1 MTERKKRSAINVV
14 IVEDTKIIND
24 SLSSLINRADGF
36 ACVGSFLDCESML
49 KNIRELNADILLMDI
64 KLPGMN
70 GIEGVKAVKGLLPE
84 LNILMLTVHEE
95 NELIFDALCAGA
107 CGYLVKKTHPERLLE
122 AIQEAHEG
130 GAPMS
135 SHIARKVTQFFQNKK
150 TLAEDAT
157 LLTERELEIL
167 KELIKG
173 KTYYS
178 IAMTLNISKDTVRF
192 HIKRIYKKLHVHSQA
207 EAVAIAIKK
216 GYV

>member
-1 MTERKKRSAINVV
+1 MIKVV

-24 SLSSLINRADGF
+24 SLSSLINRAEGF
-36 ACVGSFLDCESML
+36 SCAGSFLDCESML
-49 KNIRELNADILLMDI
+49 RKIKDIRPDILLMDI
-64 KLPGMN
+64 KLPGMD
-70 GIEGVKAVKGLLPE
+70 GIQGVKAVKEILPD

-95 NELIFDALCAGA
+95 NDLIFDALCAGA
-107 CGYLVKKTHPERLLE
+107 CGYLVKKTHPDKLLE

-135 SHIARKVTQFFQNKK
+135 SHIARKVTQFFQGRN
-150 TLAEDAT
+150 TLADNSE
-157 LLTERELEIL
+157 LLTSRELEIL

-173 KTYYS
+173 KTYYA

-207 EAVAIAIKK
+207 EAVAKAIKK

>member
-1 MTERKKRSAINVV
+1 
-14 IVEDTKIIND
+14 
-24 SLSSLINRADGF
+24 
-36 ACVGSFLDCESML
+36 
-49 KNIRELNADILLMDI
+49 
-64 KLPGMN
+64 
-70 GIEGVKAVKGLLPE
+70 
-84 LNILMLTVHEE
+84 LTVHEE
-95 NELIFDALCAGA
+95 NDLIFDALCAGA

-135 SHIARKVTQFFQNKK
+135 SHIARKVTLFFQNRH
-150 TLAEDAT
+150 TVSEDST
-157 LLTERELEIL
+157 LLTERELSIL
-167 KELIKG
+167 RELIKG

-207 EAVAIAIKK
+207 EAVAKAIKK

>member
-1 MTERKKRSAINVV
+1 MIDVV
-14 IVEDTKIIND
+14 IVEDNKIIND
-24 SLSSLINRADGF
+24 SLSSLINRAEGF
-36 ACVGSFLDCESML
+36 SCIGSFLDCESML
-49 KNIRELNADILLMDI
+49 KKIEGLKPDIVLMDI

-70 GIEGVKAVKGLLPE
+70 GIEGVIVLKRLLPD

-95 NELIFDALCAGA
+95 NDLIFDALCAGA

-135 SHIARKVTQFFQNKK
+135 SHIARKVTLFFQNRNR
-150 TLAEDAT
+150 LAEDAT
-157 LLTERELEIL
+157 LLTDREKDVL

-173 KTYYS
+173 KTYYA
-178 IAMTLNISKDTVRF
+178 IALTLNISKDTVRF

-207 EAVAIAIKK
+207 EAVAKAIKK

>member
-1 MTERKKRSAINVV
+1 MINVV
-14 IVEDTKIIND
+14 IVEDNKIINN
-24 SLSSLINRADGF
+24 SLASLLNRSKGF
-36 ACVGSFLDCESML
+36 CCVGAFLDCESML
-49 KNIRELNADILLMDI
+49 KKVKSLEPDILLMDI

-70 GIEGVKAVKGLLPE
+70 GIEGVKIVKGILPD

-95 NELIFDALCAGA
+95 NDLIFDALVAGA

-122 AIQEAHEG
+122 AIKDAHEG

-135 SHIARKVTQFFQNKK
+135 SHIARKVTLFFQKK
-150 TLAEDAT
+150 DTIKEEAT
-157 LLTERELEIL
+157 LLTDREKEIL
-167 KELIKG
+167 KELITG

>member
-1 MTERKKRSAINVV
+1 MTERKKRSSINVV

-49 KNIRELNADILLMDI
+49 KIIASLNADILLMDI

-70 GIEGVKAVKGLLPE
+70 GIEGVKAVKELLPE

-150 TLAEDAT
+150 RLAEDAT

-207 EAVAIAIKK
+207 EAVAKAITK